1 MLSRSNCVAK
11 LHLAVTKPNA
21 VREPAEG
28 WSDTT
33 ARLPS
38 LITACQLRQGSAR
51 IGSADIKLRDIE
63 EKIRALQA
71 MRRALRRLVSQCD
84 GKLPASECPILE
96 SLNVDAQV
104 YTWCA
109 WDTLF
114 LPELLEKS
122 ARVESVCDATGKS
135 VRLSVSPKR
144 VESAD
149 PGSVCISF
157 LTPDSSRF
165 QQDIVQN
172 FCHYIHFFRSRKDA
186 EVWTAKTPGTF
197 ILSLDEATE
206 LARRKNQLQ
215 FGALLSGN
223 ADRERHERKKPTEI
237 R

>member
-1 MLSRSNCVAK
+1 VLSRSNCVAK

-122 ARVESVCDATGKS
+122 ARVESGCDATEKP

-157 LTPDSSRF
+157 LRGQLALPTRHRPELLPLHPFLPIPKR
-165 QQDIVQN
+165 
-172 FCHYIHFFRSRKDA
+172 RR
-186 EVWTAKTPGTF
+186 
-197 ILSLDEATE
+197 SLDRENAGDLYPVT
-206 LARRKNQLQ
+206 RR
-215 FGALLSGN
+215 GN
-223 ADRERHERKKPTEI
+223 
-237 R
+237 